1 MPRTGTCLCG
11 EVSFSAEPMPTLQAC
26 HCGMCRKWGGGPLMA
41 TPCKDAVFEG
51 PVTRYASSAGAER
64 GFCAT
69 CGTHL
74 FFFAK
79 AAGIHAVP
87 IGLFDDQTGLPFRAE
102 VYVDSKPDY
111 YAFSN
116 ETKRMT
122 GAEFE
127 AKFR

>member
-1 MPRTGTCLCG
+1 
-11 EVSFSAEPMPTLQAC
+11 
-26 HCGMCRKWGGGPLMA
+26 MA
-41 TPCKDAVFEG
+41 APCKAAKFDG
-51 PVTRYASSAGAER
+51 PVTHYASSEHAER

-74 FFFAK
+74 FFYART
-79 AAGIHAVP
+79 AGIYAVP

-102 VYVDSKPDY
+102 IYVDRKPDY

-116 ETKRMT
+116 ETKQIT